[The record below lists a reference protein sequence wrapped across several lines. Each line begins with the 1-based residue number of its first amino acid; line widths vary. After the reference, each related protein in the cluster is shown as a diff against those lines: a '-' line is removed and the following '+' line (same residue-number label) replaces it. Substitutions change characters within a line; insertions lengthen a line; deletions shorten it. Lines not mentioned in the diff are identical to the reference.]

1 MATEYQIHVS
11 HELYDS
17 TVQKT
22 KLVPIKRIIN
32 LPVYKLN
39 ASVPLN
45 DLAEK

>member
-1 MATEYQIHVS
+1 METEYQIHVN

-22 KLVPIKRIIN
+22 KLVPVKRIIN
-32 LPVYKLN
+32 LPVCKLN
-39 ASVPLN
+39 ASLPLN